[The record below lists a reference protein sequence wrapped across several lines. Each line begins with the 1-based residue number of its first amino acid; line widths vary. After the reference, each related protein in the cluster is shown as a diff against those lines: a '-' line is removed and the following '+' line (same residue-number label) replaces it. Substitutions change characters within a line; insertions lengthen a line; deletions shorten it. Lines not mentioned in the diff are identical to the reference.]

1 MNQKQRRI
9 LGMVPVGDGIT
20 VEYNLWWYRDD
31 AMSGAPQGVVGLA
44 VVEETDT
51 QGQTRTRLYPVVSNI
66 GLLDESD
73 PAFAGITYDGP
84 DRHPLQVSRHTQCY
98 VDAYLALLGTL
109 PEDLP

>member
-1 MNQKQRRI
+1 MSRRHQRI
-9 LGMVPVGDGIT
+9 LGIVPVGDGIT

-51 QGQTRTRLYPVVSNI
+51 QGRVRTRLCPVVSNI

-73 PAFAGITYDGP
+73 PAFAGITYEGP
-84 DRHPLQVSRHTQCY
+84 DQHPLQVTRHTQCY
-98 VDAYLALLGTL
+98 VDAYLELLGTP

>member
-1 MNQKQRRI
+1 MSTRKRRI
-9 LGMVPVGDGIT
+9 LGIVPVGAGIT

-31 AMSGAPQGVVGLA
+31 AMSCAPQGVVGLA
-44 VVEETDT
+44 VVEETEASGT
-51 QGQTRTRLYPVVSNI
+51 VRTRLYPVVSNK

-73 PAFAGITYDGP
+73 PEFAGIIYEGP
-84 DRHPLQVSRHTQCY
+84 ERHPVHVARHTQCY